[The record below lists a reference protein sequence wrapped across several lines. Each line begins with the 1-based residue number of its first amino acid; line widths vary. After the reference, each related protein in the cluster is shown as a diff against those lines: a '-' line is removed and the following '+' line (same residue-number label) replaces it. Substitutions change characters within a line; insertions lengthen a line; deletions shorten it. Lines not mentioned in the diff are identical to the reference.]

1 MLANV
6 FIFGYNVA
14 RSLNKNFSE
23 GVNCRLETLF
33 ATAEDDLNGHSLVER
48 VGARPLF
55 HVVRGNFGGERLS
68 KVEAQVESLMTEILQ
83 DTAFELVDVEYVK
96 ERDWYLRV
104 FVDKAGGID
113 LDDCQSI
120 SEQLSAKLDAAD
132 IIGGAY
138 ILEVSSPGIDR
149 ILKKDRDFVRE
160 AGKVVDVTLYA
171 PLDGKKI
178 FVGELEG
185 RDESFLRLK
194 DVAPLPRDKVA
205 QVRLHIDF

>member
-1 MLANV
+1 M
-6 FIFGYNVA
+6 
-14 RSLNKNFSE
+14 
-23 GVNCRLETLF
+23 
-33 ATAEDDLNGHSLVER
+33 
-48 VGARPLF
+48 
-55 HVVRGNFGGERLS
+55 S
-68 KVEAQVESLMTEILQ
+68 KVEAQAEQMMLEILAGT
-83 DTAFELVDVEYVK
+83 DYELVDVEYVK

-113 LDDCQSI
+113 LDDCQTL

-149 ILKKDRDFVRE
+149 ILKKDKDFVRE
-160 AGKVVDVTLYA
+160 VGKVVDVTLYA

-185 RDESFLRLK
+185 RDEKFLRLK
-194 DVAPLPRDKVA
+194 DNAPLPREKVA